1 MSKQENVQDQRR
13 DHSEQAPVKV
23 VPLIAVLLTG
33 AFVAILN
40 ETLMN
45 VAITPIMHA
54 LDITKG
60 MAQWLTTSYL
70 LVIAILVPV
79 SAFLIQRFTTR
90 QLYLTAMGLFGI
102 GTVIAGFAP
111 VFPVLLLGRII
122 QAAGTG
128 ILLPLFTNVVLAVIP
143 PERRGRVMGLLGLVI
158 MFAPALGPTVSG
170 VIVDYLSWRWLFYF
184 VIPIAAISILYGI
197 VSLKNVTEQTNPKID
212 IISLVLS
219 TIGFGGIVIGFS
231 SAGEGTGF
239 GDPLVIGAIAAGTVS
254 LFFFVL
260 RQIKLKTPMLDM
272 RAFSYPMFSLAI
284 VVMMIVTMTM
294 FATMIVMP
302 MFLLDVLAFAAV
314 TVGLVMLPGG
324 LVNGALSPIMGYLF
338 DKFGPRWLLIP
349 GMLMLIATIFMLR
362 MLDQGAGPV
371 TVAVLYIFLM
381 VSVAMVM
388 MPAQTNG
395 LNQLP
400 PYLYPHGAAIANT
413 LMQVSAAIGTALF
426 ITIMTMG
433 EQRYLSGIAQPVPAD
448 RTLALAAGVKLSF
461 TIGLVFAIL
470 AFILAL
476 FIKRVPVTSREAVQ
490 STLSPDKKP
499 KVS

>member
-1 MSKQENVQDQRR
+1 MSKQENVQDQRK

-158 MFAPALGPTVSG
+158 MFAPALGPTV
-170 VIVDYLSWRWLFYF
+170 
-184 VIPIAAISILYGI
+184 
-197 VSLKNVTEQTNPKID
+197 
-212 IISLVLS
+212 
-219 TIGFGGIVIGFS
+219 
-231 SAGEGTGF
+231 
-239 GDPLVIGAIAAGTVS
+239 
-254 LFFFVL
+254 
-260 RQIKLKTPMLDM
+260 
-272 RAFSYPMFSLAI
+272 
-284 VVMMIVTMTM
+284 
-294 FATMIVMP
+294 
-302 MFLLDVLAFAAV
+302 
-314 TVGLVMLPGG
+314 
-324 LVNGALSPIMGYLF
+324 
-338 DKFGPRWLLIP
+338 
-349 GMLMLIATIFMLR
+349 
-362 MLDQGAGPV
+362 
-371 TVAVLYIFLM
+371 
-381 VSVAMVM
+381 
-388 MPAQTNG
+388 
-395 LNQLP
+395 
-400 PYLYPHGAAIANT
+400 
-413 LMQVSAAIGTALF
+413 
-426 ITIMTMG
+426 
-433 EQRYLSGIAQPVPAD
+433 
-448 RTLALAAGVKLSF
+448 
-461 TIGLVFAIL
+461 
-470 AFILAL
+470 
-476 FIKRVPVTSREAVQ
+476 
-490 STLSPDKKP
+490 
-499 KVS
+499 